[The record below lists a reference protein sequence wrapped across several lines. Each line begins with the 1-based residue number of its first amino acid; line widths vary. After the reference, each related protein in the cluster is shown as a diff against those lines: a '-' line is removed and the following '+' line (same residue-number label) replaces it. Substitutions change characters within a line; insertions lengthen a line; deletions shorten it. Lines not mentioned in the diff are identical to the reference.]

1 MLLLTHP
8 LTRRERFNANSYAY
22 NHNEL
27 TSCAF
32 CSSSVGIAKS
42 SLSANAGTVK
52 PVMATS
58 DATDVLRKVILSV
71 HDDDDVVSAFSAR
84 LCLSGVVDAVKAEL
98 GSHRRTATMLYKA
111 VFMVIVIVVDLR
123 DKQTDEGRT

>member
-8 LTRRERFNANSYAY
+8 LTRRERFNANSYAN
-22 NHNEL
+22 NHGEL

-71 HDDDDVVSAFSAR
+71 HDDDVVSAFSLR

>member
-8 LTRRERFNANSYAY
+8 LTRRERFNANSYAN
-22 NHNEL
+22 NHGEL